1 MKYVK
6 TTSFRKLALAAL
18 SVCLLPAFAG
28 ATIITTNGDFEA
40 GSATG
45 DNVNF
50 ENTPNWTNRGTEGDT
65 AVARRNN
72 LNLGDSTYN
81 AVINDRYNDFDA
93 GGPFVSAEFGSVVHS
108 QNTGYAIQAED
119 FFEVRY
125 DWRDAFDWQPRDIV
139 RVVLFA
145 TDNNTLGGSIVWSS
159 ILDSDQ
165 RQVVGEWEPVF
176 QTSSVVASEAVGQT
190 LFVNFFGVDTG
201 AEGAAGP
208 TGFARVN
215 NLEVTAIPEPRVY
228 ALLAG
233 LSVLALALR
242 RRFRSR

>member
-28 ATIITTNGDFEA
+28 ATIITNGDFEIGGGTDFDTTA
-40 GSATG
+40 
-45 DNVNF
+45 DWF
-50 ENTPNWTNRGTEGDT
+50 NRGSGGQT
-65 AVARRNN
+65 ATARADN
-72 LNLGDSTYN
+72 LNLTGSNFN

-125 DWRDAFDWQPRDIV
+125 DWRDALDWQPRDIV

-145 TDNNTLGGSIVWSS
+145 TENNTLGGSIVWSS

-165 RQVVGEWEPVF
+165 RELVGEWEPVF

-190 LFVNFFGVDTG
+190 LFVNFFGVDTR

-208 TGFARVN
+208 TGFARFD

-233 LSVLALALR
+233 LSVLGLVLR